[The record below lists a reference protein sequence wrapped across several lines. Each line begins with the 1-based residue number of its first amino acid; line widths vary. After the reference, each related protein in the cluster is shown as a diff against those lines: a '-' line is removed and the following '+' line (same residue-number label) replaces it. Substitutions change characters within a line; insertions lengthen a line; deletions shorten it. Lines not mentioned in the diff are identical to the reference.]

1 MEETQMNKR
10 TINRALRPLGL
21 EIQNNRD
28 GYSYFTSRRFGH
40 QIGAS
45 VFVSYLSSLPLDRW
59 VDEARA
65 AIRDHRASGIPYAGH
80 ERRLA
85 KFKLSLHPNQQNK

>member
-1 MEETQMNKR
+1 MTKR

-40 QIGAS
+40 QIGES
-45 VFVSYLSSLPLDRW
+45 VFACWLSSYTVPEW
-59 VDEARA
+59 VE
-65 AIRDHRASGIPYAGH
+65 
-80 ERRLA
+80 LA
-85 KFKLSLHPNQQNK
+85 KWALKQHRRDGSPFAYSTKH